1 MSFISILQGGEAAK
15 QLGTYSK
22 AIKDRDATIIRQEK
36 NQSWKFYED
45 FEKPKFEKTAEEIR
59 DQLEVSYLKS
69 GVTMEGTPIEVFID
83 QDYELDTDAEI
94 LKFNATNAKSRA
106 ENAAIMRQT
115 EAM

>member
-45 FEKPKFEKTAEEIR
+45 LTIR
-59 DQLEVSYLKS
+59 
-69 GVTMEGTPIEVFID
+69 
-83 QDYELDTDAEI
+83 
-94 LKFNATNAKSRA
+94 
-106 ENAAIMRQT
+106 
-115 EAM
+115 